1 MRSSLFGWIAPAP
14 KAVADRAKRLEAIRH
29 AMLSALSELDA
40 TRFPDLGRRLRIADD
55 FQTLWYARSELMHA
69 MASRMGESHAKAQ
82 MAVITDMFEGLVSPG
97 IAPRNRRR

>member
-29 AMLSALSELDA
+29 AMLSALS
-40 TRFPDLGRRLRIADD
+40 DLGRRLRIADD